1 MNKFLKELK
10 EFIDEWLVFIILAV
24 FVGFFVVPKLYLEM
38 KNNEVKYNYLIKKDV
53 VLLEQNTECG
63 KGYCT
68 YKTNYGD
75 MYIYYKEFSKLEP
88 NTKFDLFIKLGT
100 KHHTIYAKVYT
111 SDTLLFNYYMLELD
125 TITKSNQL
133 NDYNFFIQKYNADMS
148 N

>member
-1 MNKFLKELK
+1 MKQFLKELK

-24 FVGFFVVPKLYLEM
+24 FVGVFVVPKLYLEM

-133 NDYNFFIQKYNADMS
+133 NDYNFFIQKYNVDMS